1 MSRVLACT
9 FTIMDHQAKTGNDQL
24 LVVLKASLNEIGE
37 KRQKHD
43 QELADIRKKHDEL
56 KVELR
61 QLGGTAQAPKKTIF
75 GWGQSI
81 SKIPKIQEEITKLS
95 GRIEM
100 LRHMIQ
106 DCDNEREKVTDDH
119 LLATD
124 DHYRIDSMRWNAVVR
139 FKHCLELY
147 SKATDRAAILVNGI
161 RSTEASREESGLRE
175 RSNQELLEHPDFPK
189 SIDQIKEGY
198 DAYGKAVEDM
208 LAHYG
213 DKVACSITITYHGG
227 SLKFDVY
234 KHPESLSLYKI
245 ESLEEALFQMDG
257 LKRSIKAVLA
267 HVENLYNATTAER
280 LRYHNR
286 LKKSLS
292 A

>member
-1 MSRVLACT
+1 MSQ
-9 FTIMDHQAKTGNDQL
+9 QAKTGNDQL
-24 LVVLKASLNEIGE
+24 LTILKAKLDEIGE
-37 KRQKHD
+37 RKQGHD
-43 QELADIRKKHDEL
+43 KELADKRGKCDGL
-56 KVELR
+56 KAELR
-61 QLGGTAQAPKKTIF
+61 QLGGATQAPKKTIF

-81 SKIPKIQEEITKLS
+81 SKIPKIQEEITELS

-106 DCDNEREKVTDDH
+106 DCDNEREKAIDDH
-119 LLATD
+119 LLAAD

-139 FKHCLELY
+139 FKHCLDLY
-147 SKATDRAAILVNGI
+147 SKATDRAAALVNGI
-161 RSTEASREESGLRE
+161 RSAETSREESGLRI
-175 RSNQELLEHPDFPK
+175 RSNQELLAHPDFLK

-198 DAYGKAVEDM
+198 DGYGKAVEDM
-208 LAHYG
+208 VQHYG
-213 DKVACSITITYHGG
+213 DKVTCSITITYHGG

-257 LKRSIKAVLA
+257 LKRSIKAVLT
-267 HVENLYNATTAER
+267 HVENLYNVTTAER

-286 LKKSLS
+286 LKKSLPS
-292 A
+292 